1 LYISHLKLINF
12 RSFQHLELDLSE
24 GPSIFV
30 GTNAQGK
37 TTLLEAVYLLAI
49 ARAFRAEN
57 EREVVNW
64 GAAAAA
70 QQAVVDGL
78 LMGDNGRTRVIVG
91 YQPLRTPTPLQS
103 APSDGP
109 GTLVRKEIRV
119 GGVRRSA
126 ADLVG
131 VLNAVLFSADDIQ
144 LVTGAPSQRRRF
156 LDILISQADSSYL
169 RSLQRYQKVLQQRN
183 QLLKAIREARA
194 QEPELDFW
202 NAELAKEGA
211 FITTR
216 RIDAV
221 TLLSEKAKILL
232 QELTQGRETLQ
243 IDYRPGVAA
252 EQNCTLDAL
261 MARALQSNLRRD
273 LSTGSTSVGP
283 HRDDFKLLANG
294 VDMSSYSSRGQARTL
309 ALSLRLAE
317 ASYLSTV
324 KGEPI
329 VLLDD
334 VLSELDVQRRRQV
347 LERVQ
352 GFRQTLIT
360 TTDLAPFETG
370 FLVMSTIY
378 GVSSAGVQVVKE
390 AGKPLSEEIDR
401 RLGLLTAP
409 EP

>member
-1 LYISHLKLINF
+1 VYLSHLKLTNF
-12 RSFQHLELDLSE
+12 RSFQHLELALPE

-64 GAAAAA
+64 RAATAGHQAA
-70 QQAVVDGL
+70 VDGL
-78 LMGDNGRTRVIVG
+78 LIGDNGRLRVIVG
-91 YQPLRTPTPLQS
+91 YQPTRATPAPQPS
-103 APSDGP
+103 PSDGV
-109 GTLVRKEIRV
+109 GMLVRKEIRV

-183 QLLKAIREARA
+183 QLLKALREGRA
-194 QEPELDFW
+194 KEPELDFW
-202 NAELAKEGA
+202 NVELTKEGA
-211 FITTR
+211 FITTKR
-216 RIDAV
+216 VDAV
-221 TLLSEKAKILL
+221 RLLSVKAKSLL
-232 QELTQGRETLQ
+232 KELTQGREALE
-243 IDYRPGVAA
+243 IDYRPSVEA
-252 EQNCTLDAL
+252 EKNGTLETRMAQAL
-261 MARALQSNLRRD
+261 TTSLRRD

-283 HRDDFKLLANG
+283 HRDDFKLLING

-309 ALSLRLAE
+309 ALALRLAE
-317 ASYLSTV
+317 ASYLSSV

-329 VLLDD
+329 MLLDD

-360 TTDLAPFETG
+360 TTDLAPFESG
-370 FLVMSTIY
+370 FLAMATIY
-378 GVSSAGVQVVKE
+378 GVNKASVQVVKGAGQVLSSEIE
-390 AGKPLSEEIDR
+390 A
-401 RLGLLTAP
+401 RLGLLGAP
-409 EP
+409 ES

>member
-1 LYISHLKLINF
+1 VYLSHLKLINF
-12 RSFQHLELDLSE
+12 RSFQQLELDLPE

-30 GTNAQGK
+30 GSNAQGK

-49 ARAFRAEN
+49 AKAFRAEN

-64 GAAAAA
+64 QAAAAG
-70 QQAVVDGL
+70 QQGVVDGL
-78 LMGDNGRTRVIVG
+78 LVGDNGRLRVIVG
-91 YQPLRTPTPLQS
+91 YQPVKASPAIQAGLEGA
-103 APSDGP
+103 AP
-109 GTLVRKEIRV
+109 LVRKEIRV

-156 LDILISQADSSYL
+156 LDILISQADSAYL

-183 QLLKAIREARA
+183 QLLKALREGRA
-194 QEPELDFW
+194 QEPEMDFW
-202 NAELAKEGA
+202 NAELTKEGA
-211 FITTR
+211 FITTQR
-216 RIDAV
+216 VEAV
-221 TLLSEKAKILL
+221 KLLSEKAQALL
-232 QELTQGRETLQ
+232 RELTQGREALH
-243 IDYRPGVAA
+243 IDYRPSVTAEKDGVL
-252 EQNCTLDAL
+252 ESS
-261 MARALQSNLRRD
+261 MAQALQANLRRD

-283 HRDDFKLLANG
+283 HRDDFKLLING
-294 VDMSSYSSRGQARTL
+294 ADMSSYSSRGQARTL
-309 ALSLRLAE
+309 ALALRLAE
-317 ASYLSTV
+317 ASYLSSV

-329 VLLDD
+329 MLLDD

-352 GFRQTLIT
+352 AFRQTLIT
-360 TTDLAPFETG
+360 TTDLAPFEQA
-370 FLVMSTIY
+370 FLTLSTIY
-378 GVSSAGVQVVKE
+378 VVSQTSLQVIKE
-390 AGKPLSEEIDR
+390 AGQPVSGDIEA